1 MEKFT
6 LPCLIPRLL
15 HTQCNGSEKRILV
28 FIFLLC
34 PFWLALK
41 SCTFHS
47 RATLALALRRAA
59 YPCIAHC
66 VARLAA
72 TPRYAAQH
80 NNIHDTDQ
88 SAATLRSQAL
98 SAI

>member
-41 SCTFHS
+41 SCTFH
-47 RATLALALRRAA
+47 AALALALRRAA

-80 NNIHDTDQ
+80 NNTHDTDQ